1 MQPPAARVVRSVSL
15 FLLGAAVALVS
26 VAVWSQRTQSPAA
39 ETVTVPAATGD
50 LLESSIAQALVVPA
64 AVLNDGM
71 YLVGTDLQPGIYVTR
86 SMQPAC
92 YFSVTTD
99 LSGSLASVVTT
110 YFGDAFGR
118 RVELEADQYFETDE
132 CGVWTQ
138 EALSG
143 AIR

>member
-1 MQPPAARVVRSVSL
+1 MRSVSV

-26 VAVWSQRTQSPAA
+26 VVVWSQRTQSQAV

-50 LLESSIAQALVVPA
+50 ASGSSAAQAPVVPA
-64 AVLNDGM
+64 AVLHDGM
-71 YLVGTDLQPGIYVTR
+71 YLVGVDLQPGTYVTR
-86 SMQPAC
+86 SIQPAC
-92 YFSVTTD
+92 YFAVTTD

-118 RVELEADQYFETDE
+118 RVELEDDQYFETDE

-138 EALSG
+138 EAPLG
-143 AIR
+143 AIP

>member
-1 MQPPAARVVRSVSL
+1 MRSVSV
-15 FLLGAAVALVS
+15 FLLGAAVALAA
-26 VAVWSQRTQSPAA
+26 VAVWSQRERPQPA

-50 LLESSIAQALVVPA
+50 LLRSSALQAPLVAA
-64 AVLNDGM
+64 AVLHDGM
-71 YLVGTDLQPGIYVTR
+71 YLVGTDLQPGIYVAR
-86 SMQPAC
+86 SILPAC
-92 YFSVTTD
+92 YFAVTTD

-143 AIR
+143 AIP